1 MELLDYTEKSF
12 VVIGDTKNV
21 KDKLKELGG
30 RYNPNLT
37 HPETKEKLSAWIFS
51 KKQKEKIQTFIRD
64 PGSSIDT
71 SKSVAPSDPIDSI
84 VDPIHRLGLRE
95 NGCDPPKKKRA
106 TTTKFSSSG
115 YFQER
120 SESSR
125 AFRLLPGHSTE
136 HSLRLGES
144 SVDHPVV
151 GKVNVTL
158 ENEVPEVPEFQE
170 MPSFTMIVPKVG
182 MKVKLKNED
191 NEELILRIKETKK
204 NKDGYILEFNAVD
217 VGDESIVIDFVM
229 VGKEWRRMLTDVPHW
244 MKFI

>member
-71 SKSVAPSDPIDSI
+71 SKSVASSDPIDSI

-95 NGCDPPKKKRA
+95 NGPDPPKKKR
-106 TTTKFSSSG
+106 TTTPK
-115 YFQER
+115 
-120 SESSR
+120 
-125 AFRLLPGHSTE
+125 
-136 HSLRLGES
+136 S
-144 SVDHPVV
+144 SVDRTVV
-151 GKVNVTL
+151 VRKTSVTV
-158 ENEVPEVPEFQE
+158 ESEVPEVPEFQE
-170 MPSFTMIVPKVG
+170 ISSFTMIVPKVG
-182 MKVKLKNED
+182 MKVKLKNEE

-229 VGKEWRRMLTDVPHW
+229 VGREWRRMTTDVPHW
-244 MKFI
+244 MNFI